1 MATTST
7 AGSTGTAP
15 AGKIGQI
22 VYFYADHKHTR
33 GMKSMDDTEP
43 FAAIV
48 TSPANAGSGFS
59 VPVTTLTAPTAPAP
73 SLASA
78 APLTPPVAP
87 TTSTSPASP
96 AVTGG
101 IAGVGSITG
110 GKAYRN
116 GIYTDVSLTGGSG
129 SGAKAT
135 ITVASNAVTA
145 VVPTTP
151 GKDYQV
157 GDELSAVLVDRLVN
171 VLVIDHMGGTFALRS
186 VPLFQGDDKDDK
198 EALAHCESSYRKVAK
213 PAPKATGTAAAP
225 ATTAAP
231 APSPIFAPVPPPIPA
246 AQPQPAV

>member
-7 AGSTGTAP
+7 AGSTGAAP

-22 VYFYADHKHTR
+22 VFFYADHKHTR

-73 SLASA
+73 APTPA

-87 TTSTSPASP
+87 VASTSS

-116 GIYTDVSLTGGSG
+116 GIYTDVPLTGGSG

-171 VLVIDHMGGTFALRS
+171 VLVIDHMGGTFALQS

-198 EALAHCESSYRKVAK
+198 EALAHCESSYRKVEK

-225 ATTAAP
+225 APTP

-246 AQPQPAV
+246 AQPQPAPAV